1 LSWQAA
7 RKDAQLI
14 VERLQLKNSE
24 INGQKF
30 DLEEVM
36 KDQPATGRY
45 RVMVMQAV
53 HRALEKRGARTNIAK
68 MDVKRNREPG
78 ER

>member
-1 LSWQAA
+1 MSWQAA

>member
-7 RKDAQLI
+7 LKDAQLI

-24 INGQKF
+24 INGQKI
-30 DLEEVM
+30 DLEAVM
-36 KDQPATGRY
+36 KGHESTGRY

-68 MDVKRNREPG
+68 MDVKRKRDPG